1 MSLVMAYFPFLKF
14 VMTDTKLFNKSIPG
28 KRLLFK
34 HVLLNLAEALKTTQ
48 TQSGLLIFNTP

>member
-1 MSLVMAYFPFLKF
+1 MAYFPFLKF

-28 KRLLFK
+28 QRLLFK